1 MSDAWWTES
10 LKKEQAAY
18 EKINL
23 RNKNSSGALSVVLD
37 PIGVPSLQ
45 PSRKQTSSLGTTQDS
60 APCSAPNFQPPPIEA
75 AVSVIGSA
83 THYPKKS
90 QAGSARDTE
99 IGERLAVLESELR
112 EERRRSRVAEE
123 ALKKILAKS

>member
-18 EKINL
+18 EKIHL
-23 RNKNSSGALSVVLD
+23 RNKNSSALSVVLD

-83 THYPKKS
+83 THYPIKIEISSRIRK
-90 QAGSARDTE
+90 GYRD
-99 IGERLAVLESELR
+99 R
-112 EERRRSRVAEE
+112 
-123 ALKKILAKS
+123 